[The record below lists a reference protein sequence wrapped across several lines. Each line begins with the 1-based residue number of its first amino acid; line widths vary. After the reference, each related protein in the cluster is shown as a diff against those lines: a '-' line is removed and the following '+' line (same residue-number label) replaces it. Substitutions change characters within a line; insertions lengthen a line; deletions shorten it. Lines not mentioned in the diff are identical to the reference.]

1 MSWFDESL
9 VTSNSLGTPHAQAA
23 LSETPASTADAAV
36 AALCAGDFH
45 DRWDRLRQIADLG
58 EAALEDLIAIL
69 QDDDRD
75 WESRWFAARALG
87 NLPHAAVIPAL
98 IETFARTTDDD
109 LRQAVAAALTQIG
122 PAAIATL
129 GEQLAQPALRPV
141 TVQAL
146 ARIQHP
152 DTIPLL
158 LKAMDDPRSTVRA
171 TAIDALSAYGDPA
184 TLPVIEQ
191 CLGDPSALVRLTA
204 IRGMVGLRS
213 HLGGDRLVAAI
224 SPLLADAD
232 GRVAQQAVYA
242 LGRVP
247 TAHRPLLARL
257 ETALADNLQPDNSL
271 TAPLQAAHLQATPR
285 QAVPLQTALVQ
296 ALVWQGTPQSV
307 AGAIAAW
314 DRLDRSSQLALVAG
328 LPSLPPTLKVEIL
341 PTLRHWLRATPMTPA
356 DSQLRCQ
363 LVLALGQ
370 MGDDEP
376 LPIVSDLRSLLQDP
390 DPAVQIHAEAAL
402 RLLEA

>member
-1 MSWFDESL
+1 MSWLDESL
-9 VTSNSLGTPHAQAA
+9 VTSHPLGASHSPVA
-23 LSETPASTADAAV
+23 LSETPASAADAAV
-36 AALCAGDFH
+36 AALCTGDFH

-58 EAALEDLIAIL
+58 EAALDDLIAIL
-69 QDDDRD
+69 QDDDCD

-87 NLPHAAVIPAL
+87 NLPHATVITAL
-98 IETFARTTDDD
+98 IETFAHTTDDD

-141 TVQAL
+141 AVKAL

-158 LKAMDDPRSTVRA
+158 LQVMDDPRSTVRA
-171 TAIDALSAYGDPA
+171 TAIDALSAYGDPV
-184 TLPVIEQ
+184 TLTAIEQ
-191 CLGDPSALVRLTA
+191 GLADESALVRLTA

-224 SPLLADAD
+224 SPLLADAEAQ
-232 GRVAQQAVYA
+232 VAQQAIYA
-242 LGRVP
+242 LGRGS
-247 TAHRPLLARL
+247 TAHCPLMALL
-257 ETALADNLQPDNSL
+257 ETGPPDNVK
-271 TAPLQAAHLQATPR
+271 TA
-285 QAVPLQTALVQ
+285 VVQ

-328 LPSLPPTLKVEIL
+328 LPSLPPALKVELL
-341 PTLRHWLRATPMTPA
+341 PTLRHWLRAIPMTPDA
-356 DSQLRCQ
+356 SRLRCQ
-363 LVLALGQ
+363 LVLSLGQ
-370 MGDDEP
+370 MGDDGR
-376 LPIVSDLRSLLQDP
+376 LPIASDLRSLLQDP

>member
-9 VTSNSLGTPHAQAA
+9 VTSNPLGESHSQTA
-23 LSETPASTADAAV
+23 LSEPPAPAADTAV
-36 AALCAGDFH
+36 AALCTGDFH

-58 EAALEDLIAIL
+58 EAALGDLIAIL

-87 NLPHAAVIPAL
+87 NLPHATVIPTL

-109 LRQAVAAALTQIG
+109 LRQAVAVALSQIG

-129 GEQLAQPALRPV
+129 GEQLAQPGLRPMA
-141 TVQAL
+141 VQAL

-152 DTIPLL
+152 DTMPLL
-158 LKAMDDPRSTVRA
+158 LTVMDDPRSTVRA
-171 TAIDALSAYGDPA
+171 TAIDALSAYGDPT
-184 TLPVIEQ
+184 TLTAIEQ
-191 CLGDPSALVRLTA
+191 SLGDPSALVRLSA
-204 IRGMVGLRS
+204 IRGMVNLRS

-232 GRVAQQAVYA
+232 NRVAQQAIYA

-257 ETALADNLQPDNSL
+257 K
-271 TAPLQAAHLQATPR
+271 TAPADHLQTGTLQTATLQTGTLQA
-285 QAVPLQTALVQ
+285 ALVQ

-307 AGAIAAW
+307 TGAMAAW
-314 DRLDRSSQLALVAG
+314 DRLDRSGQMALVAG
-328 LPSLPPTLKVEIL
+328 LPALPPSLKAQLL
-341 PTLRHWLRATPMTPA
+341 PTLRHWLRALPTTPDA
-356 DSQLRCQ
+356 SQLRCH

-370 MGDDEP
+370 MGDGDP
-376 LPIVSDLRSLLQDP
+376 LTQASDLRSLLQDP